1 MLSNAALK
9 SARPKP
15 HAYKMWDAQGLHLY
29 VAPTGLRAWRVRIRA
44 DRREAVIS
52 LGSWPDVSLDDARES
67 ARLARGMIVQ
77 GSTPKIVA
85 AKLAER
91 LAQSA
96 ITFQQLARDWHAA
109 RRDRWTAVHAA
120 DVLASLERHVFPAIG
135 EDLATAITTPQLLR
149 LLGRIASTG
158 AAETA
163 RRIAQRLSAIF
174 RFARTRSIV
183 DGDPAAGLVREVA
196 TGAPV
201 QRQPALEDL
210 GEARALLDAADRA
223 RVAPAI
229 RLASRFLALTAVRL
243 AALRGARWDEIEG
256 VDWSTSAPAPAA
268 LWRIPAVRMKLAVAK
283 KADAANDHLVP
294 LSAAA
299 VAVLRQARAI
309 GGADLIFHRGGRPI
323 GKGAIGALYDRCGFA
338 GRHVPH
344 GWRATFSSA
353 LNEQYPADEII
364 IERALAHAQ
373 KDKVKAAYDRARH
386 LPRLRFLFDRWA
398 EILLDTPGPGDW
410 PE

>member
-15 HAYKMWDAQGLHLY
+15 RAYKLWDAQGLHLF

-52 LGSWPDVSLDDARES
+52 LGTWPDVSLDDARE
-67 ARLARGMIVQ
+67 AAILARGMIVQ
-77 GSTPKIVA
+77 GSTPKAVS

-96 ITFQQLARDWHAA
+96 ISFEQLARDWHAH

-120 DVLASLERHVFPAIG
+120 DVLTSLERHVFPAIG

-149 LLGRIASTG
+149 LLGQIARTG

-163 RRIAQRLSAIF
+163 RRIAQRLSAIYK
-174 RFARTRSIV
+174 FARARSIV
-183 DGDPAAGLVREVA
+183 DANPAEGLVAELA

-201 QRQPALEDL
+201 RRQPALQDL

-243 AALRGARWDEIEG
+243 AAVRGARWDEIEG
-256 VDWSTSAPAPAA
+256 VDWSTDAPAPAA
-268 LWRIPAVRMKLAVAK
+268 LWRIPAARMKMARAK

-299 VAVLRQARAI
+299 VAVLRQARAL
-309 GGADLIFHRGGRPI
+309 GVADLVFHRGGRPI
-323 GKGAIGALYDRCGFA
+323 GEGAIGALYDRCGFG

-344 GWRATFSSA
+344 GWRATFATA
-353 LNEQYPADEII
+353 LNERYPDDRFAID
-364 IERALAHAQ
+364 RTLGHAQ
-373 KDKVKAAYDRARH
+373 GGPVEAAYNRSQH
-386 LPRLRFLFDRWA
+386 LPRRRWLFDRWA
-398 EILLDTPGPGDW
+398 EILLDTPAPGDR

>member
-15 HAYKMWDAQGLHLY
+15 LAYKIWDAMGLHLF

-44 DRREAVIS
+44 DHRETVIS
-52 LGSWPDVSLDDARES
+52 LGSWPDVSLDAARE
-67 ARLARGMIVQ
+67 AAGIARGMYIQGVQ
-77 GSTPKIVA
+77 PKVIS
-85 AKLAER
+85 AKMAER
-91 LAQSA
+91 LTQSA
-96 ITFQQLARDWHAA
+96 ITLEQLARDWHTA

-149 LLGRIASTG
+149 LLGKIARTG

-163 RRIAQRLSAIF
+163 RRIAQRLSAIY

-183 DGDPAAGLVREVA
+183 DGDPAAGLVRELA
-196 TGAPV
+196 TGAPA

-210 GEARALLDAADRA
+210 GEARGLLDAADRA
-223 RVAPAI
+223 RAAPAI

-243 AALRGARWDEIEG
+243 AAVRGARWDEIEG
-256 VDWSTSAPAPAA
+256 VDWSTEAPSPAA
-268 LWRIPAVRMKLAVAK
+268 LWRIPAARMKMAVAK

-299 VAVLRQARAI
+299 VSVLRQARAI
-309 GGADLIFHRGGRPI
+309 GGGDLIFHRGGQAI
-323 GKGAIGALYDRCGFA
+323 GAGAIGALYDRCGFA

-344 GWRATFSSA
+344 GWRATFSTA
-353 LNEQYPADEII
+353 MNERFPDDRFAID
-364 IERALAHAQ
+364 RALAHVQASA
-373 KDKVKAAYDRARH
+373 VEAAYNRSQHLDRR
-386 LPRLRFLFDRWA
+386 RWLFDRWA
-398 EILLDTPGPGDW
+398 ELLEGDASTSDRSK
-410 PE
+410 

>member
-1 MLSNAALK
+1 MLSNAALQ
-9 SARPKP
+9 RVRVKP
-15 HAYKMWDAQGLHLY
+15 RAYKMWDAQGLHLY

-52 LGSWPDVSLDDARES
+52 LGDWPNVSLDDARE
-67 ARLARGMIVQ
+67 AAGIARGMYIHGVE
-77 GSTPKIVA
+77 PKAIS
-85 AKLAER
+85 AKMAER

-96 ITFQQLARDWHAA
+96 ITVEQLARDWHAD

-120 DVLASLERHVFPAIG
+120 DVLASLERHVFPVIG

-149 LLGRIASTG
+149 LLGRIARTG

-163 RRIAQRLSAIF
+163 RRIAQRLSAIY

-183 DGDPAAGLVREVA
+183 DGDPAAGLVRELA

-201 QRQPALEDL
+201 KRQPALEDL

-229 RLASRFLALTAVRL
+229 RLASRLLALTAVRL
-243 AALRGARWDEIEG
+243 AAVRGARWDEIEG
-256 VDWSTSAPAPAA
+256 VDWSTDAPAPAA
-268 LWRIPAVRMKLAVAK
+268 LWRIPAVRMKMAVAK
-283 KADAANDHLVP
+283 KADAANAHLVP

-323 GKGAIGALYDRCGFA
+323 GEGAIGALYARCGVG

-344 GWRATFSSA
+344 GWRATFSTA
-353 LNEQYPADEII
+353 LNDRFPDERFAID
-364 IERALAHAQ
+364 RALAHVQASA
-373 KDKVKAAYDRARH
+373 VEAAYNRAQHLDRR
-386 LPRLRFLFDRWA
+386 RWLFDRWA
-398 EILLDTPGPGDW
+398 EILLDTPAPGDR

>member
-1 MLSNAALK
+1 MLSNAALQ
-9 SARPKP
+9 RVRVKP
-15 HAYKMWDAQGLHLY
+15 RAYKIWDALGLHLF
-29 VAPTGLRAWRVRIRA
+29 VAPSGLRAWRVRIRA

-52 LGSWPDVSLDDARES
+52 LGDWPNVSLDDAREAAS
-67 ARLARGMIVQ
+67 VARGMYVQ
-77 GSTPKIVA
+77 GVQPKAISA
-85 AKLAER
+85 RMAER

-96 ITFQQLARDWHAA
+96 ITFEQLARDWHEA
-109 RRDRWTAVHAA
+109 RRDRWTEVNAA

-135 EDLATAITTPQLLR
+135 EDLASAITTPQLLR
-149 LLGRIASTG
+149 LLGQIARTG

-163 RRIAQRLSAIF
+163 RRIAQRVSAIY
-174 RFARTRSIV
+174 RFARARSIV
-183 DGDPAAGLVREVA
+183 DDDPAAGLVGELA

-243 AALRGARWDEIEG
+243 AAVRGARWDEIEG
-256 VDWSTSAPAPAA
+256 VDWSTDAPAPAA
-268 LWRIPAVRMKLAVAK
+268 LWRIPAARMKMAVAK

-294 LSAAA
+294 LSPAA
-299 VAVLRQARAI
+299 VAVLRQARLA

-323 GKGAIGALYDRCGFA
+323 GEGAIGALYARCGFA

-344 GWRATFSSA
+344 GWRATFSTA
-353 LNEQYPADEII
+353 LNERYPDDRFAID
-364 IERALAHAQ
+364 RALAHVQASA
-373 KDKVKAAYDRARH
+373 VEAAYNRSQHLDRR
-386 LPRLRFLFDRWA
+386 RWLFDRWA
-398 EILLDTPGPGDW
+398 ELLEGDVSTDDRSK
-410 PE
+410 